1 MNKTINTK
9 EKLKDVSFVKKLTKQ
24 NKLNENV
31 LAIINSLTLEE
42 LISIKLELSSMML
55 NNRLSGFNVYGNVNR
70 IVKEALLKLS
80 VSISRNKVE
89 GARFL
94 GIDYVSYCN
103 ILGDYGIIDEMKS
116 TKPSET
122 P

>member
-24 NKLNENV
+24 KKLNENV

-42 LISIKLELSSMML
+42 LISIKLELSSKML
-55 NNRLSGFNVYGNVNR
+55 NNRLSGFNVYGNINR
-70 IVKEALLKLS
+70 IVREALLKLS

-89 GARFL
+89 GARFI
-94 GIDYVSYCN
+94 GIDYIAYCTT
-103 ILGDYGIIDEMKS
+103 LKEYGIIDEIKP